1 LPHVLV
7 IEGDGETAAEIIAA
21 LGEGDTPHLC
31 NCLKAFSSSPAGLNR
46 RLIAVDGREK
56 PGHRKTPF

>member
-1 LPHVLV
+1 MPHVLV
-7 IEGDGETAAEIIAA
+7 IEDDDETAAEIIAA
-21 LGEGDTPHLC
+21 LSEGETPHLC
-31 NCLKAFSSSPAGLNR
+31 NYLKAFSSSPAGLNR